1 MFTNKEELITVLPIS
16 LANAITDHEDH
27 IIDQIIRESI
37 ALMTSY
43 LSKIYDTNAI
53 FSASG
58 DQRNLTVLKY
68 LKDIVV
74 FELYRSHTRDT
85 NEAASERYEA
95 ALQWL
100 RDLNTG
106 ALEDGSLPLKP
117 TPPEQDPATSGN
129 VRFGGPSHY
138 QSQY

>member
-1 MFTNKEELITVLPIS
+1 MFTSKEELITVIPTS
-16 LANAITDHEDH
+16 LADALTNHEDH

-37 ALMTSY
+37 SLMTSF
-43 LSKIYDTNAI
+43 LANIYDCNAI
-53 FSASG
+53 FNATG
-58 DQRNLTVLKY
+58 DQRNLTILKY

-74 FELYRSHTRDT
+74 FELYRSHTHET
-85 NEAASERYEA
+85 NQAAADRYDA

-106 ALEDGSLPLKP
+106 ALQDGSLPLKP
-117 TPPEQDPATSGN
+117 TPPDEDPATSGN

-138 QSQY
+138 QSNY